1 MGEEMPETMTV
12 TACLVI
18 IGNEILSGRT
28 IDANLPYLARAL
40 VGLGIEL
47 REVRIIAD
55 ERDAIIGTIN
65 EVRAR
70 HDYVFTT
77 GGIGPTHDDITS
89 ECVAAALGVR
99 LAQHPEA
106 LRRLQSHYANPADL
120 NPARLRMTYVPEGAT
135 LIDNPISKAPGFRI
149 ANVFVL
155 AGVPRIMQAMFEGL
169 APGLRGGPRVLSRT
183 LTGDLAEGR
192 LAGDLRALQERFP
205 TVQMG
210 SYPYFQLGKV
220 GTSIVLRSADAAL
233 LDAAASELQ
242 AIFRAFGVEP
252 AVEAG
257 D

>member
-1 MGEEMPETMTV
+1 MPEAKTV

-28 IDANLPYLARAL
+28 VDANLAFLARGL
-40 VGLGIEL
+40 VELGIEL
-47 REVRIIAD
+47 REVRVIPD
-55 ERDAIIGTIN
+55 ETEAIVKTIN
-65 EVRAR
+65 VVRHG

-89 ECVAAALGVR
+89 ECVAKAFAVPLI
-99 LAQHPEA
+99 QHPEA
-106 LRRLQSHYANPADL
+106 LRRLKSHYANPADL
-120 NPARLRMTYVPEGAT
+120 NPARLRMTYVPEGAS

-169 APGLRGGPRVLSRT
+169 APGLKGGPKVLSRT

-192 LAGDLRALQERFP
+192 LAEDLRALQARFP

-210 SYPYFQLGKV
+210 SYPYFQIGKV
-220 GTSIVLRSADAAL
+220 GTSIVLRSTDGERL
-233 LDAAASELQ
+233 AAAVDELK
-242 AIFRAFGVEP
+242 AIFRAYGVEP
-252 AVEAG
+252 SEDASG
-257 D
+257 